1 MRKFTKSLFVVLMV
15 MVLLLSFMFAIQAK
29 KATVNRFNVV
39 FVMDTSGS
47 MDYSDNEENRF
58 EATDLFLAMLAN
70 QGNNVGLVTFSDS
83 IKSNN
88 VVAVDSIENKM
99 AISKNIRER
108 KSAGDTDIG
117 GALLKATDM
126 LKSMKSDLPSI
137 IILLSDGNTD
147 LKTEDMM
154 VTSKANKESALEVAR
169 DNHIKIYTVI
179 LNSDGVADKKE
190 LEQIATATNATFA
203 EVTSSKDLSNVFER
217 FYSEIYGT
225 ESNKLVDKKI
235 PSDGVVKETFEV
247 SRVGVEEVNIAVF
260 GDANEY
266 EFISPSGK
274 IITKDDLSDNVFS
287 ADTFDLIK
295 LTEPER
301 GIWTVIVKGKS
312 GSELKVVKSYN
323 SNFNLKTTSSGM
335 DKPEVNKQIT
345 LNVKMYEGDSAIND
359 IVDYQEYKAVLSIKT
374 YDGKLLKEI
383 SPTVLDD
390 GSYSFNYTPDKIG
403 TYYLQATVSDG
414 TVSASTESM
423 TLDIG
428 NTAPVAEK
436 NPIEKHFY
444 IWPFFHN
451 DCIVDLKEIAK
462 DNEDST
468 LSYKIIS
475 SSWDPKDYSFS
486 GNTIKI
492 ESFKDLSKGS
502 FEIQAIDSQ
511 GAFCTVNVKITSTN
525 VGIVALIT
533 ILAGGLLALAII
545 GIITY
550 RQFLAPFMGDIEV
563 YNLSTRQISKQS
575 KNRGRLKFGAFPIGN
590 TGINPKSYF
599 QATAKDYVY
608 FVTKKPLYSDQ
619 LFKASKK
626 IKIKNS
632 ETITLYTDQEH
643 TNGIEVTFISFNN
656 NSGLY

>member
-154 VTSKANKESALEVAR
+154 ATSKANKESALEVAR

>member
-1 MRKFTKSLFVVLMV
+1 

-154 VTSKANKESALEVAR
+154 ATSKANKESALEVAR